1 VRPRGTAA
9 AGSTGVRAGFRQS
22 GLAFSSADDRWHHDP
37 VGQWTAASSTRT
49 LRARRRRTKAN
60 PGPIAAVSPG
70 TRDPGR
76 CISRT
81 IKEWAGAKEATLI
94 PSGERT
100 SVHAAIVGNAA
111 LGMALE
117 YDDYLLGTRT
127 GVSAVLTMLALAE
140 KLGSS
145 GQDVLLAQVLANE
158 VGGRVGLATGLGPH
172 DDQTNSFVH
181 LIGSAVAAGKLLQ
194 LDAHQTE
201 HAIGLAMLQ
210 PPYLLPAG
218 FYGSEG
224 KTISAALIAPLGVQ
238 AAEFAA
244 NGLRGAHEAFDG
256 ERGFLRAFA
265 DAPLPGAFKGYGK
278 VSPNRWATKIY
289 PGCAYSAAA
298 IDCVLNLVR
307 QHHVV
312 PLKVHAIYVGAGPLT
327 LAMDARSAPYVRGPD
342 TLATTLTHSVA
353 YNVAVAVV
361 DRELSPRQ
369 FTRDRIKDSAVWELA
384 VKVRCPWTTT
394 TAPGADAAPL
404 RVASDDGRT
413 RRYSIWS
420 VDLVAFKTTF
430 GARVRIELDGGR
442 NFETEQEAPSGS
454 GARPFDDR
462 RKAVEDKFRRETRY
476 TLRKERMEKAIDIVH
491 HLEDSSASH
500 IRELARLC
508 CSEKA

>member
-1 VRPRGTAA
+1 MTSTAIT
-9 AGSTGVRAGFRQS
+9 SR
-22 GLAFSSADDRWHHDP
+22 LAE
-37 VGQWTAASSTRT
+37 WTAASSYSDVP
-49 LRARRRRTKAN
+49 RRVAEEAKN
-60 PGPIAAVSPG
+60 QILGMIAAVHAGHFS
-70 TRDPGR
+70 DPGR

-81 IKEWAGAKEATLI
+81 IKEWAGGKEATLI

-100 SVHAAIVGNAA
+100 SVHYAIVGNAA
-111 LGMALE
+111 LGLALE
-117 YDDYLLGTRT
+117 YDDYLLGART
-127 GVSAVLTMLALAE
+127 GVSAVLTTLALAE
-140 KLGSS
+140 KVGSS
-145 GQDVLLAQVLANE
+145 GQDLLLAQVLANE

-181 LIGSAVAAGKLLQ
+181 QIGSAVAAAKLLQ
-194 LDAHQTE
+194 LDAQQTE
-201 HAIGLAMLQ
+201 NAIGLAMLQ
-210 PPYLLPAG
+210 PPYLLPGG

-224 KTISAALIAPLGVQ
+224 KTMTAALIAPIGVQ

-265 DAPLPGAFKGYGK
+265 EAPLPGAFKGYGK
-278 VSPNRWATKIY
+278 VWLTESLGYKIY
-289 PGCAYSAAA
+289 PGCAYIAAA
-298 IDCVLNLVR
+298 VDCVLNLVR
-307 QHHVV
+307 QHHIDAR
-312 PLKVHAIYVGAGPLT
+312 KVHSIYVGAGPLT
-327 LAMDARSAPYVRGPD
+327 LAMDGRSAPYVRGPD

-353 YNVAVAVV
+353 YNVAVALI

-369 FTRDRIKDSAVWELA
+369 FTRDRIKDPAVWELA
-384 VKVRCPWTTT
+384 GKVRLSLDDEL
-394 TAPGADAAPL
+394 ARRARERAPL
-404 RVASDDGRT
+404 RVAGDDGAHAALFDLE
-413 RRYSIWS
+413 S